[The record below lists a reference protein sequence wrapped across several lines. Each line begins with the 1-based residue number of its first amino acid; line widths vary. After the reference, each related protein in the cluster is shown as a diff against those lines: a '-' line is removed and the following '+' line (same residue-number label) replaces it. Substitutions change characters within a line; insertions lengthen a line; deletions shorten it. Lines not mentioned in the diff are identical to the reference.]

1 MALLSIKLEKINF
14 LLAWLTL
21 LLIYCR
27 DQTKPSGES
36 ATGGAATHLCLR
48 TEIFRP
54 TLAIHSHLLSPCEEN
69 SIIWKRDWP
78 LTWNI
83 CFRVVFLIQT
93 SGFSGGDDGR
103 TFSQVLSHIRGHDHP
118 TLISTYI
125 HKRCSSYL
133 LMSKQS
139 YISEKCQHWSW
150 HQSQDDHSGETQA
163 DEGLQEAPG
172 DYYFQ
177 WSTFGCCEQNNS
189 YQFKHNCC
197 SISCS
202 NRRTLRLGC
211 LELQGRTTLC
221 CGTLWSSV
229 PTRPPLRMAL
239 SSWPSSSARSTLTS
253 LRWSSSSPRWSRI
266 SITLP

>member
-1 MALLSIKLEKINF
+1 MALLSIKLEKSNF

-21 LLIYCR
+21 LAIYCR

-54 TLAIHSHLLSPCEEN
+54 TLAIHSHLLSLVRRTVSFET
-69 SIIWKRDWP
+69 R
-78 LTWNI
+78 LTLNLEHLFQS
-83 CFRVVFLIQT
+83 CLLDTDFRVFRRRRRKNFFT
-93 SGFSGGDDGR
+93 G
-103 TFSQVLSHIRGHDHP
+103 TFPHQRVWSSD
-118 TLISTYI
+118 TDKYI
-125 HKRCSSYL
+125 HERCSSYL

-150 HQSQDDHSGETQA
+150 CQSQDDHSSETQV

-177 WSTFGCCEQNNS
+177 WSTFGCCEQNNN

-197 SISCS
+197 
-202 NRRTLRLGC
+202 
-211 LELQGRTTLC
+211 
-221 CGTLWSSV
+221 
-229 PTRPPLRMAL
+229 
-239 SSWPSSSARSTLTS
+239 
-253 LRWSSSSPRWSRI
+253 
-266 SITLP
+266 

>member
-1 MALLSIKLEKINF
+1 MSLIDAAGNILSRPN
-14 LLAWLTL
+14 
-21 LLIYCR
+21 
-27 DQTKPSGES
+27 QTFRRVGNWWSRNSSLFENGDFSSNSGNS
-36 ATGGAATHLCLR
+36 FSPA
-48 TEIFRP
+48 F
-54 TLAIHSHLLSPCEEN
+54 PCEEN

-150 HQSQDDHSGETQA
+150 HQSQDDHSSETQV

-177 WSTFGCCEQNNS
+177 WSTFGCCEQNNN
-189 YQFKHNCC
+189 YQFKHNYY
-197 SISCS
+197 
-202 NRRTLRLGC
+202 
-211 LELQGRTTLC
+211 
-221 CGTLWSSV
+221 
-229 PTRPPLRMAL
+229 
-239 SSWPSSSARSTLTS
+239 
-253 LRWSSSSPRWSRI
+253 
-266 SITLP
+266 